1 MKQTYLN
8 KLEYNKILEILETYC
23 NTYISK
29 DLAKK
34 LMPSNDKNEV
44 QDMLLETSQCLS
56 LLYQNGVPPISE
68 IDDITV
74 YLKILESSG
83 TLSITALLSLN
94 KILKIS
100 QELKDYFFV
109 DHIDLSNYNMLQPLF
124 DVLYSNT
131 GIIKTIKKSIVD
143 ENTLADNASD
153 NLNRIRKS
161 KRKLEQEIKNKLNST
176 IHSSSYSKYMQ
187 ENIVTIKNDRF
198 VIPIKSEYRS
208 VVKGFIHDISSTGST
223 VFIEPIAVFDL
234 NNEINNLQIEENI
247 EIEKILQTLTSL
259 FSPYTE
265 ELKLDLET
273 IGKLDFIFAKA
284 KYSKAIYGITPSI
297 NTDKKFSLINA
308 KHPLIN
314 EASVVPIT
322 IELGN
327 NYSSLIITGPNAG
340 GKTVTLKTVGL
351 LMCMACSGLNIPA
364 SESSSI
370 YVFDEIFADIGDD
383 QSIAESLSTFSAHM
397 TNIIEVTKTAT
408 KNSLVLLD
416 ELCSGTDPVE
426 GAALA
431 VSILDYLSSIGSMVI
446 STTHYQELKQYALV
460 TKNFENASVEFDV
473 ENLRPTYKLLVGV
486 PGKSNAFA
494 ISNKLG
500 LDESI
505 INSASAKLTSTD
517 ISIEEVLKNIYDN
530 KIKIEQDKNQIEHQL
545 LEIKNLRQSLE
556 QDNSDLIEKAKNII
570 NDAKTEARNILLD
583 AKDEASEIIKKMN
596 DKNQDISSLN
606 NLRNSLNDSI
616 KSINTYNDISN
627 VDTTNSLEKE
637 KILPNT
643 PVFITTLNQEG
654 IVLSHINKNNEVQVQ
669 IGSLKTNI
677 NIKHLQESKKEN
689 VKTSS
694 SVSYKANN
702 NSKSKSATTEINV
715 IGLNVEEANFVID
728 KFLDD
733 CVLAKLST
741 CRIVHGKGTGALR
754 NGIHAFLKKH
764 PHVKSFR
771 MGTFGEGEM
780 GVTVVELK

>member
-8 KLEYNKILEILETYC
+8 KLEYNKILEKLETYC
-23 NTYISK
+23 NTYIGK
-29 DLAKK
+29 DLVKK
-34 LMPSNDKNEV
+34 LIPSNDKNEV
-44 QDMLLETSQCLS
+44 QDMLLETSQAVS

-68 IDDITV
+68 IDDITI

-83 TLSITALLSLN
+83 TLSISALLSLN

-109 DHIDLSNYNMLQPLF
+109 DHIDLSNHNMLQPLF

-131 GIIKTIKKSIVD
+131 GIIQTIKKSIID
-143 ENTLADNASD
+143 ENTLADNASE
-153 NLNRIRKS
+153 NLNKIRKS

-223 VFIEPIAVFDL
+223 VFIEPIAVFEL

-259 FSPYTE
+259 FSPYTR

-284 KYSKAIYGITPSI
+284 KYSKAIYGTTPSI

-314 EASVVPIT
+314 EASVVPVT

-517 ISIEEVLKNIYDN
+517 VSIEEVLKNIYDN

-545 LEIKNLRQSLE
+545 LEIKNLRKSLE
-556 QDNSDLIEKAKNII
+556 RDNSDLIEKAKNII

-616 KSINTYNDISN
+616 KSINTYNDISII
-627 VDTTNSLEKE
+627 DTTNSLEKE

-754 NGIHAFLKKH
+754 NGIHTFLKKH